1 MLKQNNHLLFA
12 HHYHAIKLTKEVKL
26 AKKLYKNSTGYVN
39 EYLNISLSNLVFSY
53 GFSDYWI
60 KPNQ

>member
-1 MLKQNNHLLFA
+1 MFA
-12 HHYHAIKLTKEVKL
+12 HHYHATKLTKEVKL
-26 AKKLYKNSTGYVN
+26 AKKLYKKSTGCVN
-39 EYLNISLSNLVFSY
+39 DYTALNISLSNLVFSY